1 MDSQPESKGNDNI
14 LKRIISKKTN
24 RIIIIGVVVIGV
36 ITYIGLAIKIK
47 IPSNPL
53 TILQKKATVN
63 LKTAYKNPFKKETQ
77 YVNPFETYKNPFVVS
92 K

>member
-24 RIIIIGVVVIGV
+24 RLIIIAVVVIGV
-36 ITYIGLAIKIK
+36 VIYIGLAIK